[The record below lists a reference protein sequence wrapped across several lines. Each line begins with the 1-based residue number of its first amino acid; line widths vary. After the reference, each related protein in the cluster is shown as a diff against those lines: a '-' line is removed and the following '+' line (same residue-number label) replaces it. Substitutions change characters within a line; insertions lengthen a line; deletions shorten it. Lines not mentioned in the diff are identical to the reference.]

1 MFKQSQLSRAI
12 SRENYEE
19 AAKLKVA
26 IAAATTT
33 DIVSRVMSHLNVG
46 EVFYVTYEKILL
58 LSAAPFFMLVM
69 SNCRKP

>member
-1 MFKQSQLSRAI
+1 MFEQSHLSRAI

-33 DIVSRVMSHLNVG
+33 DTVSIVMSHLNVG
-46 EVFYVTYEKILL
+46 EVIFITYEKILL
-58 LSAAPFFMLVM
+58 LSDINFIF
-69 SNCRKP
+69 